1 MKMHE
6 GQVDVD
12 ADCVRR
18 LLVDQYRSLSNRP
31 VTAIHSTGTVNALF
45 RIGDELIARLPLVGK
60 WSDAIERERKWL
72 PWFSQRIVSVRIP
85 EPVLKGRPA
94 EYYPFPWAIYRWID
108 GAPYD
113 DALVDD
119 ERSAAETLAGFVLEL
134 RSLELVEGAPRG
146 GRLPIHQLDEETR
159 AAIRAAA
166 GTIDATAAMAAWENA
181 LKAPVWDGEA
191 AWIHEDLLRPN
202 LLVNEGHLAAVI
214 DFGGVGV
221 GDPATDLMPAWSV
234 FGPEGR
240 EAFRAALDPDEAS
253 WSRGRGIALH
263 QAAMVIPY
271 YVETNPGFVT
281 LSSRA
286 IEQIIEEF
294 EAAEADR

>member
-12 ADCVRR
+12 ADSVRR
-18 LLVDQYRSLSNRP
+18 LLVDQYPDLSNRP
-31 VTAIHSTGTVNALF
+31 VTAIDSTGTVNALF
-45 RIGDELIARLPLVGK
+45 RIGDELIARLPLVEK
-60 WSDAIERERKWL
+60 WSDAIEREWKWL
-72 PWFSQRIVSVRIP
+72 PWFCQRIVSVRLP

-94 EYYPFPWAIYRWID
+94 EYYPFPWGIYRWID

-146 GRLPIHQLDEETR
+146 GRLPLHQLDKETR

-166 GTIDATAAMAAWENA
+166 ATINSTAAMAAWENA

-191 AWIHEDLLRPN
+191 AWIHGDLLRPN

-271 YVETNPGFVT
+271 YVETNPGFIT
-281 LSSRA
+281 LSRRA
-286 IEQIIEEF
+286 IEQIIEEV

>member
-12 ADCVRR
+12 ADSVRR
-18 LLVDQYRSLSNRP
+18 LLVDQFPDLSNRS
-31 VTAIHSTGTVNALF
+31 VTAIDSKGTVNALF
-45 RIGDELIARLPLVGK
+45 RIGDELIARLPLVEK
-60 WSDAIERERKWL
+60 WSDAIEREWKWL
-72 PWFSQRIVSVRIP
+72 PWFSQRIVSVRLP

-94 EYYPFPWAIYRWID
+94 EDYPFPWAIYRWID

-146 GRLPIHQLDEETR
+146 GRLPLHQLDEETR

-191 AWIHEDLLRPN
+191 AWIHGDLLRPN

-234 FGPEGR
+234 FGLGGR

-271 YVETNPGFVT
+271 YVGTNPGFVT
-281 LSSRA
+281 LSRRA

-294 EAAEADR
+294 EAAEGDR